1 MFVRGEG
8 GTAEL
13 VNYRLRGRY
22 YVVDRLFAA
31 AELRLGERR
40 QQVVRIIR
48 TGSGH
53 MGNAR

>member
-1 MFVRGEG
+1 MTGRDGR
-8 GTAEL
+8 AEL
-13 VNYRLRGRY
+13 VNYRLRGHY

-48 TGSGH
+48 DGTLRTRGRS
-53 MGNAR
+53 